1 MISSWY
7 DKQAIIV
14 ILVVLI
20 VTVIVVSMVVM
31 VTWKEAVR
39 LYQGPR
45 EHRRNRQHFS
55 ILCYFLALVIKSI
68 MIMFGN
74 FHDSYQQSYRLYTQ
88 YFLLVLMG
96 KRKSFEFFCMYF
108 LTHESCLAVCAGKI
122 TSGDK
127 FCVHELV
134 KCQCW
139 HWPSACFTRLSQFLT
154 PN

>member
-1 MISSWY
+1 M
-7 DKQAIIV
+7 
-14 ILVVLI
+14 LI
-20 VTVIVVSMVVM
+20 VTVIVAVISMVVM

-74 FHDSYQQSYRLYTQ
+74 FHNSYQQSFRLYTQ
-88 YFLLVLMG
+88 YFLLVLMI
-96 KRKSFEFFCMYF
+96 KHHFLINESYLSFFLYF